1 MLRRKT
7 LKCTKVSIVGKV
19 YLKFLECEK
28 IRGEIT
34 ATCWNSS
41 PAFIRWKFELLC
53 VSPRSI
59 QQFSCTYG
67 FIQIQSNIICRTGN
81 GAGAWWELL
90 VLLSRLFGH
99 QLFPSKCSR
108 LYGLD
113 LNSAVTCTDCF
124 PCMFL
129 WVILTFKFLLF
140 HWDHAQISIYGYLS
154 WNMKHF
160 ILTRILPLGKRQTAG
175 GHAAD
180 VV

>member
-1 MLRRKT
+1 ME
-7 LKCTKVSIVGKV
+7 VW
-19 YLKFLECEK
+19 
-28 IRGEIT
+28 
-34 ATCWNSS
+34 A
-41 PAFIRWKFELLC
+41 
-53 VSPRSI
+53 RSI

-124 PCMFL
+124 PCMLL
-129 WVILTFKFLLF
+129 WVILTFKFLLSTEIMHRF
-140 HWDHAQISIYGYLS
+140 RFMDISAGT
-154 WNMKHF
+154 WNTLYWRGFFLRESGKPPVVMLLMWFRETRPVWIHYCGKH
-160 ILTRILPLGKRQTAG
+160 
-175 GHAAD
+175 
-180 VV
+180 